1 MNYFVFFLQI
11 GELFQGNFNW
21 RGLLHLVLF
30 IVMGLIVVGFGVI
43 VGYKAFQSERNK
55 KDDR

>member
-1 MNYFVFFLQI
+1 MFGITLFFQF
-11 GELFQGNFNW
+11 GELFRGEFNW

-30 IVMGLIVVGFGVI
+30 IVMGLIVIGFGVF
-43 VGYKAFQSERNK
+43 VGYKAFQSERKK